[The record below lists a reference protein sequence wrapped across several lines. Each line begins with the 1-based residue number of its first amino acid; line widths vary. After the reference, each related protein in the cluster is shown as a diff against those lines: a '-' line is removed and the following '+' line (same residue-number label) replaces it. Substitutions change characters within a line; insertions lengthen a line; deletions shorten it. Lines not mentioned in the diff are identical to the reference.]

1 MALHEVQ
8 LKGYSVRPGN
18 LSLGTFDSYG
28 IEQLHVTL
36 DDTWSRLAIDATF
49 HNTPNDKGVT
59 MLVDADGL
67 VTVPPEAC
75 KQPSKYATITF
86 RGVQDGVQ
94 RISCNLPYVVLDHAQ
109 VPGANSTATPSEN
122 AQALAQMQDL
132 RNGAVDAKN
141 QAEAARDDA
150 AKSAV
155 ASKKSEINASQS
167 ATAAKTAQSAAETA
181 KAGAETAQK
190 AAASSASSAST
201 FASTATTQA
210 AAAKSSATA
219 AKASEAAAGKSVQG
233 AAASESA
240 AKAAQTAAETAKA
253 NADTAASNAAA
264 KATAA
269 AKSAVTAKESETSA
283 GQSATAAANS
293 ATAAAGS
300 ATAAAGDAKTAS
312 DAAAGAADA
321 KAAAVAAQKDAAAS
335 KAAAAN
341 SSAAAKTSEDAAAK
355 SAADA
360 DSTANSIK
368 ESMTQIAMLQ
378 KRQNVLV
385 GSETGNPVSCNDA
398 YSAPLCGLNVY
409 GKSTQDGTPT
419 LDAPV
424 PIVSAG
430 DSGSVAVKVTGANML
445 EGTKPGVQST
455 VYGITYT
462 IDENGVLIT
471 GTATNDFS
479 VLLHDDNK
487 YRLTHG
493 IYYLTT
499 KGLSPS
505 TMLNFYFI
513 NKFNSDIQNQKV
525 TLSRDV
531 EFSLRLQITKGATLN
546 TTVQVSLTRNKITSY
561 SPYCEQLLTLPTPNG
576 LPGIPVTSGG
586 NYTDQNGQQ
595 WVCDEVDLERGVK
608 VQRVYKIDVDGEN
621 SKFEQNGNYANLS
634 TRGIPIASYVGG
646 QRIYAISTFTSL
658 PWYYNTKNGQFLY
671 LIAADISG
679 QINESCKKQLGKVYY
694 ALATPIETTLTP
706 AEIAAYKALTTY
718 APDTMVQAS
727 DGAGIKLDYQR
738 DVNLVVKNLEDA
750 IASMTTT

>member
-18 LSLGTFDSYG
+18 LSLGTYDSYG

-36 DDTWSRLAIDATF
+36 DDTWSGLAIDATF

-67 VTVPPEAC
+67 VPVPPEAC
-75 KQPSKYATITF
+75 MRASKYATITF

-122 AQALAQMQDL
+122 AQALAQMQAL
-132 RNGAVDAKN
+132 RDGAVDAKS

-150 AKSAV
+150 ARSAV
-155 ASKKSEINASQS
+155 AAKEYETDAGQS
-167 ATAAKTAQSAAETA
+167 ATAAK
-181 KAGAETAQK
+181 TAQK

-201 FASTATTQA
+201 SASTATTQA
-210 AAAKSSATA
+210 AAAKSSADAAASSATA
-219 AKASEAAAGKSVQG
+219 AKASEAAAGKSAQG

-269 AKSAVTAKESETSA
+269 AKSAVAAKESETSA

-312 DAAAGAADA
+312 DAASGAADA

-368 ESMTQIAMLQ
+368 ESMTQIAALR

-385 GSETGNPVSCNDA
+385 GSETGNPVSCDDA
-398 YSAPLCGLNVY
+398 FAAPLCGLSVY
-409 GKSTQDGTPT
+409 GKSTQNGAPTP
-419 LDAPV
+419 DAPV

-430 DSGSVAVKVTGANML
+430 DRGSVTVKATGKNLLNIPDESGTARGVTVTAKDG
-445 EGTKPGVQST
+445 
-455 VYGITYT
+455 
-462 IDENGVLIT
+462 LISIS
-471 GTATNDFS
+471 GTATSSGYAKLDIPPFIAS
-479 VLLHDDNK
+479 GVV
-487 YRLTHG
+487 
-493 IYYLTT
+493 I
-499 KGLSPS
+499 LSS
-505 TMLNFYFI
+505 
-513 NKFNSDIQNQKV
+513 S
-525 TLSRDV
+525 
-531 EFSLRLQITKGATLN
+531 
-546 TTVQVSLTRNKITSY
+546 ITSPKVKLVSETWSVILSLGAADKMSDMATRIVFIVTQGQTYNLTGVKVQLELGTTATAY
-561 SPYCEQLLTLPTPNG
+561 SPYREQLLTLPTPTG

-586 NYTDQNGQQ
+586 NYTDENGQQ
-595 WVCDEVDLERGVK
+595 WICDEVDLERGVQ
-608 VQRVYKIDVDGEN
+608 VQRVYKVDVDGEN
-621 SKFEQNGNYANLS
+621 IKFEQSGAYTNLS
-634 TRGIPIASYVGG
+634 LRGLPIALHSNG
-646 QRIYAISTFTSL
+646 QKTYAISTFTSL
-658 PWYYNTKNGQFLY
+658 PWFHNTVNGSFLY

-679 QINESCKKQLGKVYY
+679 QLNESCKKQLGKVYY
-694 ALATPIETTLTP
+694 ALATPIETPLTP
-706 AEIAAYKALTTY
+706 AEIAAYKALTAY
-718 APDTMVQAS
+718 APDTVVQAS
-727 DGAGIKLDYQR
+727 DGAGVKLEYQR
-738 DVNLVVKNLEDA
+738 DVNIAIKKLEDA
-750 IASMTTT
+750 IASMTAT